1 MPSRR
6 SFRVPGRAA
15 AARTFGTAQRRPGWS
30 KTFERA
36 RTDPDEVGRD
46 RGGYAVAHNPL
57 NTWEHPSFFW
67 YMVRPY
73 IDDGLRYLGMTQN
86 GKQWMANLYAH
97 VFAEEHDLP
106 SLGPERATAVA

>member
-1 MPSRR
+1 M
-6 SFRVPGRAA
+6 PGRAA